1 MYTTTTGA
9 AKYYAV
15 PTYYREV
22 TPSYYVKQKYYT
34 DAAVNYTTTYATVA
48 TRSHNTEVSKYF
60 TEETAYYT
68 TTYAA
73 PVYFTENQSITL
85 LQATTKLRFI
95 STTSARLPT
104 LTYVYVKINIT
115 NCLKIVNVVYIY
127 K

>member
-1 MYTTTTGA
+1 MYTTTTDA

-48 TRSHNTEVSKYF
+48 TRSHNTE
-60 TEETAYYT
+60 ETAYYT

-73 PVYFTENQSITL
+73 PVYFTENPSITL